1 MLEVIKE
8 GLFDQISRY
17 NIDKKERIDKWLKEG
32 INKWLQEGLNEGLK
46 EGKLEIDKN
55 MLKLK
60 IDIII
65 ISKAT
70 VLSVEEINK
79 LRD

>member
-17 NIDKKERIDKWLKEG
+17 NIGKNDGIDERLNKGLKEG
-32 INKWLQEGLNEGLK
+32 IKEGIK
-46 EGKLEIDKN
+46 EGKLEIAKN
-55 MLKLK
+55 MLKLN

-70 VLSVEEINK
+70 CTIC
-79 LRD
+79 